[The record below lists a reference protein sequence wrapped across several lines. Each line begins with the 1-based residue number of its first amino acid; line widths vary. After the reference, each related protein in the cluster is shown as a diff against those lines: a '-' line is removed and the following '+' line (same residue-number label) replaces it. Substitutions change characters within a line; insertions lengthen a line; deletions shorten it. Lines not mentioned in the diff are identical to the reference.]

1 MVVISV
7 SIIRLVHTQMILVA
21 APASDRYRRDSLRRM
36 CFVACLSREKN
47 ICRDKNDTC
56 TAPPMKPVM
65 PIHLQSVKRLSP
77 KTDGFVVSSH
87 WKLDGLL
94 CVRVI
99 VSQRWFPRCCFFVFL
114 SFFFSPK
121 YETVVQSLATTKLTQ
136 FVFLISYN
144 PLRPI
149 V

>member
-1 MVVISV
+1 M
-7 SIIRLVHTQMILVA
+7 LVA
-21 APASDRYRRDSLRRM
+21 KKT
-36 CFVACLSREKN
+36 FVATKMTLVQL
-47 ICRDKNDTC
+47 
-56 TAPPMKPVM
+56 PPMKPVM

-99 VSQRWFPRCCFFVFL
+99 VSQRWFPRCCLFVFL

-136 FVFLISYN
+136 FVFLISCN